1 VPEKTTSIEEP
12 KEICSVCNGQRFVHP
27 RLADGTPDYSCIIDC
42 KCVFAERALERKQGM
57 VKWCELPVKTEHCT
71 FDNFKISAKLKE
83 AYEEAR
89 LMAAGEYL
97 KPFLTL
103 MGPSDNGKTHLLIAI
118 CRSWLEQGKLA
129 RYAFVPLLLDELRA
143 GFAQG
148 NDGIYEERWKNFLN
162 VPLLALDDLGT
173 ENPTQWAQEHLDT
186 LIDYR
191 MVNGLFTVVT
201 TNLTFDELQTRIG
214 SRLMRSGKIVSLS
227 APSYCKANKEINQS
241 PENIKNKDSLLDET
255 KAPAVE
261 TKPAAGKIPAFK
273 SGHELFNYALKYGYN
288 IDKIKELLGIKN
300 PTEITDIK
308 IATEKLFPK
317 EK

>member
-1 VPEKTTSIEEP
+1 
-12 KEICSVCNGQRFVHP
+12 
-27 RLADGTPDYSCIIDC
+27 
-42 KCVFAERALERKQGM
+42 M
-57 VKWCELPVKTEHCT
+57 VKWCELPVKTEHWT

-89 LMAAGEYL
+89 VMAAGEYL
-97 KPFLTL
+97 QPFLTL
-103 MGPSDNGKTHLLIAI
+103 MGPSDNGKTHLLVAI

-148 NDGIYEERWKNFLN
+148 NDGTYEERWKKFLN

-173 ENPTQWAQEHLDT
+173 ENPTPWAQEHLDT

-201 TNLTFDELQTRIG
+201 TNLTFDELQSRIG
-214 SRLMRSGKIVSLS
+214 SRLMRSGKIVSMA
-227 APSYCKANKEINQS
+227 APPFCKTNK
-241 PENIKNKDSLLDET
+241 
-255 KAPAVE
+255 
-261 TKPAAGKIPAFK
+261 AG
-273 SGHELFNYALKYGYN
+273 
-288 IDKIKELLGIKN
+288 IKEVLGIKS
-300 PTEITDIK
+300 PTEIPDIK
-308 IATEKLFPK
+308 TATEKLFPK

>member
-1 VPEKTTSIEEP
+1 MLPIKDVLHNIRQKITSEVPEKTTSIEEP
-12 KEICSVCNGQRFVHP
+12 KEVCSVCKGQRFVHP
-27 RLADGTPDYSCIIDC
+27 RQADGTPDYSCIIDC
-42 KCVFAERALERKQGM
+42 KCVFVERALQRKQGM
-57 VKWCELPVKTEHCT
+57 VKWCELPLKTAHCT

-97 KPFLTL
+97 QPFLTL
-103 MGPSDNGKTHLLIAI
+103 MGSSDNGKTHLLIAI

-148 NDGIYEERWKNFLN
+148 NDGTYEERWKKFLN

-214 SRLMRSGKIVSLS
+214 SRLMRSGKIVSMA
-227 APSYCKANKEINQS
+227 APPFCKTNK
-241 PENIKNKDSLLDET
+241 
-255 KAPAVE
+255 
-261 TKPAAGKIPAFK
+261 AG
-273 SGHELFNYALKYGYN
+273 
-288 IDKIKELLGIKN
+288 IKEVLGIKS
-300 PTEITDIK
+300 PTEIPDIK
-308 IATEKLFPK
+308 TTTEKSFPK

>member
-1 VPEKTTSIEEP
+1 MQNRASPREPMLPIKDVLHNIRQKITSEVPGRTTSIEEP
-12 KEICSVCNGQRFVHP
+12 KEVCSVCNGQRFVHP
-27 RLADGTPDYSCIIDC
+27 RRADGTIDYSCIIDC
-42 KCVFAERALERKQGM
+42 KCVFAERALQRKQAM
-57 VKWCELPVKTEHCT
+57 VKWCELPVKTVHCT

-148 NDGIYEERWKNFLN
+148 NDGTYEERWKKFLN

-173 ENPTQWAQEHLDT
+173 ENPTPWAQEHLDT

-201 TNLTFDELQTRIG
+201 TNLTFEELQTRIG
-214 SRLMRSGKIVSLS
+214 SRLMRSGKIVSMA
-227 APSYCKANKEINQS
+227 APPFCKTNK
-241 PENIKNKDSLLDET
+241 
-255 KAPAVE
+255 
-261 TKPAAGKIPAFK
+261 AG
-273 SGHELFNYALKYGYN
+273 
-288 IDKIKELLGIKN
+288 IKEVLGIKS
-300 PTEITDIK
+300 PTEIPDIK
-308 IATEKLFPK
+308 TATEKLFPK

>member
-12 KEICSVCNGQRFVHP
+12 KEVCSVCKGQRFVHP
-27 RLADGTPDYSCIIDC
+27 RQADGTPDYSCIIDC
-42 KCVFAERALERKQGM
+42 KCVFVERALQRKQGM
-57 VKWCELPVKTEHCT
+57 VKWCELPLKTAHCT

-97 KPFLTL
+97 QPFLTL
-103 MGPSDNGKTHLLIAI
+103 MGSSDNGKTHLLIAI

-148 NDGIYEERWKNFLN
+148 NDGTYEERWKKFLN

-214 SRLMRSGKIVSLS
+214 SRLMRSGKIVSMA
-227 APSYCKANKEINQS
+227 APPFCKTNK
-241 PENIKNKDSLLDET
+241 
-255 KAPAVE
+255 
-261 TKPAAGKIPAFK
+261 AG
-273 SGHELFNYALKYGYN
+273 
-288 IDKIKELLGIKN
+288 IKEVLGIKS
-300 PTEITDIK
+300 PTEIPDIK
-308 IATEKLFPK
+308 TATEKSFPK

>member
-12 KEICSVCNGQRFVHP
+12 KEVCSVCNGQRFVHP
-27 RLADGTPDYSCIIDC
+27 RRVDGKPDYSCIIDC
-42 KCVFAERALERKQGM
+42 KCVFAERALQRKQGM
-57 VKWCELPVKTEHCT
+57 VKWCELPVKTAHCT

-97 KPFLTL
+97 QPFLTL

-148 NDGIYEERWKNFLN
+148 NDGTYEERWKKFLN

-214 SRLMRSGKIVSLS
+214 SRLMRSGKIVSMA
-227 APSYCKANKEINQS
+227 APPFCKTNK
-241 PENIKNKDSLLDET
+241 
-255 KAPAVE
+255 
-261 TKPAAGKIPAFK
+261 AG
-273 SGHELFNYALKYGYN
+273 
-288 IDKIKELLGIKN
+288 IKEVLGIKS
-300 PTEITDIK
+300 PTEIPDIK
-308 IATEKLFPK
+308 TTTEKSFPK